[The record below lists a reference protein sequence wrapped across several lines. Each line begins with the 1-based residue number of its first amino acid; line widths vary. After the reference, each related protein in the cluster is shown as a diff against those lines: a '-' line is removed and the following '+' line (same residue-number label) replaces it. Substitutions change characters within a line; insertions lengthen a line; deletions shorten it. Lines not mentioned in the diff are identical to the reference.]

1 MLSWHSRAKRFY
13 FFSLFLSPQPPP
25 TYEESIRQSVEVP
38 YNIFPSCLGIS
49 PPQNIYTGSDT
60 PNPVSSDST
69 FLPVWHWSSA
79 SDAQWRKDFGSFT
92 TGGGTRLKG
101 FSDWSWLDL
110 SHKLIHTTL
119 MDLQSRDKTVND
131 GATKEEHSGKDTFSW
146 ARLNVRR
153 LVSEETHWM
162 QTLTRWLVHLRENRV
177 MTFCKGSI
185 IFIS

>member
-110 SHKLIHTTL
+110 SHKLIHTML

-131 GATKEEHSGKDTFSW
+131 GATKEELQTTQGRTPSAGH
-146 ARLNVRR
+146 V
-153 LVSEETHWM
+153 WM
-162 QTLTRWLVHLRENRV
+162 LEGRFQRKHIG
-177 MTFCKGSI
+177 CKH
-185 IFIS
+185 